1 MERDEQRRDGQE
13 EGDRP
18 SDTERLVG
26 ETPASEALTSA
37 PRVQPPE
44 RESRGASVPPPDGGA
59 GERGAAR
66 TTGEDAEREA
76 ELGHS

>member
-1 MERDEQRRDGQE
+1 MERDEDRADEQGNGE
-13 EGDRP
+13 RP

-26 ETPASEALTSA
+26 DTPASEPLTTA

-44 RESRGASVPPPDGGA
+44 RESREGDAPPPA
-59 GERGAAR
+59 GSVR
-66 TTGEDAEREA
+66 TDRDAEREA